1 MLRLTRDAQA
11 TYQVALEGIIEEKE
25 DLHRGS
31 SVLYR
36 INGDG
41 GLADT
46 ISLWSILPLLQTS
59 FLWVTGAQNGAISIS
74 MTDSHVLTVM
84 YIDMSASLATG
95 S

>member
-46 ISLWSILPLLQTS
+46 ISL
-59 FLWVTGAQNGAISIS
+59 
-74 MTDSHVLTVM
+74 
-84 YIDMSASLATG
+84 
-95 S
+95 